1 MSNTTPVLNA
11 KNVGKQV
18 SGPDG
23 DLTLLQNITL
33 QVNAGDSLAITG
45 PSGSGKSTLLSLL
58 AGLDVP
64 TSGEVL
70 LQGQAFSSISEDPRA
85 RLRGK
90 HCGFV
95 FQQFQLVA
103 DLNAMEN
110 VMLPLEILGRDN
122 ARDIA
127 SHWLEQVGLGQRHH
141 HFPAQLSGGEQQ
153 RVALARAFAVSPAIL
168 FADEPT
174 GSLDFAN
181 GDHVADLLFRLN
193 QEQQTALVLVTHD
206 PELASR
212 CQRTCT
218 LQEGQLSGE

>member
-70 LQGQAFSSISEDPRA
+70 LQGQAFSSLSEDPRA

-110 VMLPLEILGRDN
+110 VMLPLEIVSTKMNRREQEER
-122 ARDIA
+122 ARHLLA
-127 SHWLEQVGLGQRHH
+127 LVGLEGFSYADVAGFEHYFIEH
-141 HFPAQLSGGEQQ
+141 DNPDDGINSIAYSYNNLS
-153 RVALARAFAVSPAIL
+153 RIRF
-168 FADEPT
+168 
-174 GSLDFAN
+174 
-181 GDHVADLLFRLN
+181 
-193 QEQQTALVLVTHD
+193 
-206 PELASR
+206 
-212 CQRTCT
+212 
-218 LQEGQLSGE
+218 